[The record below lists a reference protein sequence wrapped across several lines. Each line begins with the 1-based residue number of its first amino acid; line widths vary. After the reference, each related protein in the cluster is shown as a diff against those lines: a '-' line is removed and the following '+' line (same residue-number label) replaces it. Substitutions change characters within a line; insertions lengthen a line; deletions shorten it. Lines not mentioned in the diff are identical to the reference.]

1 MIIYVLML
9 LFFLI
14 PVTLLAYS
22 RVKAGRYPLPL
33 LCNNVVVNRIKLRK
47 SIGLWSP
54 AIFWCLHGYLLFAA
68 IEIEAWL
75 AALTFLAYMVA
86 SALLWNAIKARGVGV
101 IPEMAGE
108 TTSPVAAPKD

>member
-1 MIIYVLML
+1 MIVYVLML

-33 LCNNVVVNRIKLRK
+33 PCNNVVVNRIKLRK
-47 SIGLWSP
+47 SLGLWSP
-54 AIFWCLHGYLLFAA
+54 AIFWSIHGYLLFAA

-75 AALTFLAYMVA
+75 AAMTFLVYMVG

-108 TTSPVAAPKD
+108 SAPPASTP